1 MLAGL
6 SELLGVARSER
17 AALGAFTC
25 YDLATAVGVTDAA
38 ERRGAPVV
46 LLVSARALA
55 APGGEALVAGLRRLA
70 DGAGI
75 GVCVQAD
82 HLRSLDE
89 ARRAISAGANA
100 LMVDGSFSPVDEN
113 VALVR
118 EVAALARGHRVD
130 VEAELGRVEGDEDR
144 AMGARPSTL
153 TDPASA
159 KLFVASTCTACLAVS
174 VGNVHG
180 TYHDTPKLDFE
191 LLASLAAEV
200 GVPLALHGASGLE
213 PETLV
218 RSVRTGACKVNLNT
232 ELRAL
237 WFRAVAEATQA
248 SDRVYDLL
256 AVQRK
261 LAGEVATSVE
271 VKLAQ
276 LGWRASATGNQERQ
290 S

>member
-6 SELLGVARSER
+6 SELLTVARSES

-25 YDLATAVGVTDAA
+25 YDLATAVGVTEAA
-38 ERRGAPVV
+38 GRRGAPVA
-46 LLVSARALA
+46 LLISARALA
-55 APGGEALVAGLRRLA
+55 APGGEALVAALRSLA
-70 DGAGI
+70 DGVGV
-75 GVCVQAD
+75 GVCVQVD
-82 HLRSLDE
+82 HLKSLED

-100 LMVDGSFSPVDEN
+100 LMVDGSLLPVDDN
-113 VALVR
+113 AALVR
-118 EVAALARGHRVD
+118 EVASLASGHNVD

-153 TDPASA
+153 TDPTAA

-180 TYHDTPKLDFE
+180 TYHDMPKLDFE

-200 GVPLALHGASGLE
+200 SVPLALHGASGLE

-218 RSVRTGACKVNLNT
+218 RAVRTGACKVNLNT

-237 WFRAVAEATQA
+237 WFRSVAEATQA

-261 LAGEVATSVE
+261 LAGEVAATVE
-271 VKLAQ
+271 VRLAQ

-290 S
+290 N

>member
-1 MLAGL
+1 VTEA
-6 SELLGVARSER
+6 AR
-17 AALGAFTC
+17 
-25 YDLATAVGVTDAA
+25 
-38 ERRGAPVV
+38 RRGAPVA
-46 LLVSARALA
+46 LLVSAGALG
-55 APGGEALVAGLRRLA
+55 APGGDALVAAFRSLA
-70 DGAGI
+70 ESAST
-75 GVCVQAD
+75 GVCVQVD
-82 HLRSLDE
+82 HLRSLGD

-100 LMVDGSFSPVDEN
+100 LMVDGSLLPVDDN
-113 VALVR
+113 IGLVR
-118 EVAALARGHRVD
+118 EVTALARGHCVD

-153 TDPASA
+153 TDPAAA

-180 TYHDTPKLDFE
+180 TYCGTPELDFE

-218 RSVRTGACKVNLNT
+218 RAVRTGACKVNLNT
-232 ELRAL
+232 ELRER
-237 WFRAVAEATQA
+237 WFRVVAEAAQA
-248 SDRVYDLL
+248 KDGHYDLL

-261 LAGEVATSVE
+261 LAAEVAATVE

-276 LGWRASATGNQERQ
+276 LGWRASAACNQGRQ
-290 S
+290 D